1 MANAREILSRMKSV
15 QDTRKITNAMYLI
28 SSTKLKKSK
37 KLLEETEPYFYS
49 LQDLIRRILRHM
61 PDVEHFYFNP
71 RKEIKEEDRVKGLIV
86 ITGDKGLAGAY
97 NHNVLKMAQEWME
110 QSKNHRL
117 YVVGEL
123 GRHYFEAR
131 HIQVEEQ
138 FHYTVQNP
146 TMHRARLISSTILE
160 DYEEGR
166 LDEVWIIYTQMINS
180 MQMEAEMTEL
190 LPLKREDFSNI
201 VIPADIIQEEIQMV
215 PSPSAVMDHVV
226 PNYVTGFIFGA
237 LVESFCSEQN
247 ARMMAMQSAS
257 DNANAI
263 LNDLSIEY
271 NRVRQA
277 AITQEITEVISGAKA
292 QKRNN
297 RKFVNIKGGSHEQGK
312 IIQVMGPVVDVAFED
327 DGLPHI
333 KDALVVDNQ
342 GKKCVMEVAQHVGGN
357 VVRCIML
364 ASSDGLCKDMEVEPT
379 GAGIQVPVGEKT
391 LGRLFNVL
399 GETIDGGESL
409 EGEDK
414 WVIHRDPPSFEDQ
427 SPVVEMLETGIKV
440 IDLLAPYAKGGKIGL
455 FGGAGVGKTVL
466 IQELITNIATEH
478 GGYSIFTGVGERS
491 REGNDLWTEMRESG
505 VLEKTALVF
514 GQMNEPPG
522 ARMRVAET
530 GLTMAEYFRDVE
542 HQNVLLFIDNIFR
555 FVQAGSEVS
564 ALLGRMPSAVG
575 YQPTLATEV
584 GELQE
589 RIASTKNGSVT
600 SVQAVYVPAD
610 DLTDPAP
617 ATTFAHLDATTV
629 LSRKIVEQGIYPA
642 VDPLESTS
650 RILEEDVVGKEHYEV
665 ANKVQQMLQKYK
677 ELQDIIA
684 ILGMEELSEDDKL
697 TVNRARKIQRFYPSP
712 SMWRKTL
719 PAYPVN
725 MCL

>member
-160 DYEEGR
+160 
-166 LDEVWIIYTQMINS
+166 VWIIYTQMINS

-292 QKRNN
+292 QK
-297 RKFVNIKGGSHEQGK
+297 
-312 IIQVMGPVVDVAFED
+312 
-327 DGLPHI
+327 
-333 KDALVVDNQ
+333 
-342 GKKCVMEVAQHVGGN
+342 KKH
-357 VVRCIML
+357 
-364 ASSDGLCKDMEVEPT
+364 S
-379 GAGIQVPVGEKT
+379 
-391 LGRLFNVL
+391 
-399 GETIDGGESL
+399 
-409 EGEDK
+409 
-414 WVIHRDPPSFEDQ
+414 
-427 SPVVEMLETGIKV
+427 
-440 IDLLAPYAKGGKIGL
+440 
-455 FGGAGVGKTVL
+455 
-466 IQELITNIATEH
+466 
-478 GGYSIFTGVGERS
+478 
-491 REGNDLWTEMRESG
+491 
-505 VLEKTALVF
+505 
-514 GQMNEPPG
+514 
-522 ARMRVAET
+522 
-530 GLTMAEYFRDVE
+530 
-542 HQNVLLFIDNIFR
+542 
-555 FVQAGSEVS
+555 
-564 ALLGRMPSAVG
+564 
-575 YQPTLATEV
+575 
-584 GELQE
+584 
-589 RIASTKNGSVT
+589 
-600 SVQAVYVPAD
+600 
-610 DLTDPAP
+610 
-617 ATTFAHLDATTV
+617 
-629 LSRKIVEQGIYPA
+629 
-642 VDPLESTS
+642 
-650 RILEEDVVGKEHYEV
+650 
-665 ANKVQQMLQKYK
+665 
-677 ELQDIIA
+677 
-684 ILGMEELSEDDKL
+684 
-697 TVNRARKIQRFYPSP
+697 
-712 SMWRKTL
+712 
-719 PAYPVN
+719 
-725 MCL
+725 

>member
-1 MANAREILSRMKSV
+1 M
-15 QDTRKITNAMYLI
+15 
-28 SSTKLKKSK
+28 
-37 KLLEETEPYFYS
+37 
-49 LQDLIRRILRHM
+49 IRRILRHM

-292 QKRNN
+292 QK
-297 RKFVNIKGGSHEQGK
+297 
-312 IIQVMGPVVDVAFED
+312 
-327 DGLPHI
+327 
-333 KDALVVDNQ
+333 
-342 GKKCVMEVAQHVGGN
+342 KK
-357 VVRCIML
+357 
-364 ASSDGLCKDMEVEPT
+364 
-379 GAGIQVPVGEKT
+379 
-391 LGRLFNVL
+391 
-399 GETIDGGESL
+399 
-409 EGEDK
+409 
-414 WVIHRDPPSFEDQ
+414 Q
-427 SPVVEMLETGIKV
+427 S
-440 IDLLAPYAKGGKIGL
+440 
-455 FGGAGVGKTVL
+455 
-466 IQELITNIATEH
+466 
-478 GGYSIFTGVGERS
+478 
-491 REGNDLWTEMRESG
+491 
-505 VLEKTALVF
+505 
-514 GQMNEPPG
+514 
-522 ARMRVAET
+522 
-530 GLTMAEYFRDVE
+530 
-542 HQNVLLFIDNIFR
+542 
-555 FVQAGSEVS
+555 
-564 ALLGRMPSAVG
+564 
-575 YQPTLATEV
+575 
-584 GELQE
+584 
-589 RIASTKNGSVT
+589 
-600 SVQAVYVPAD
+600 
-610 DLTDPAP
+610 
-617 ATTFAHLDATTV
+617 
-629 LSRKIVEQGIYPA
+629 
-642 VDPLESTS
+642 
-650 RILEEDVVGKEHYEV
+650 
-665 ANKVQQMLQKYK
+665 
-677 ELQDIIA
+677 
-684 ILGMEELSEDDKL
+684 
-697 TVNRARKIQRFYPSP
+697 
-712 SMWRKTL
+712 
-719 PAYPVN
+719 
-725 MCL
+725 